1 MTGQEVERFRQEFPV
16 VNNCIFLN
24 NAGVCPLSR
33 RVQTAMSEYL
43 QEATELGPL
52 AAQGWYA
59 RVEETRRDLASL
71 VKAKPEEIG
80 FVKNTSHGLGIFAAG
95 LDWRAGDN
103 VATVQGEFPANV
115 YPWLNLRRLGVE
127 TRAVERNHGRI
138 LLEDLAAAMDRR
150 TRAVAISWVQFT
162 NGFRANLPRL
172 AELCREKQVLLV
184 VDGVQ
189 GVGAL
194 DIDVTAWGVDFL
206 SADGHKWLLAPEGQ
220 GFIYC
225 SSRLLEQL
233 QPAIVGWGSVQNPY
247 DFEKID
253 FRLAETA
260 RRFEEGTWNVVGI
273 LGLGAAVKMLLEAGV
288 PRIEERVLG
297 LAWHLADLLKG
308 KGYEILSPLGEGE
321 RSGILTFRSEKRAS
335 PGLAETLRQ
344 GKVVCAL
351 RGGGVRF
358 SPHYYNTE
366 EEIAQAVS
374 LLPPGA

>member
-1 MTGQEVERFRQEFPV
+1 MRAAEVENLRQEFPV
-16 VNNCIFLN
+16 VKNTIFLN

-33 RVQTAMSEYL
+33 RVQTAMGRYL

-59 RVEETRRDLASL
+59 KVEEARRDLASL
-71 VKAKPEEIG
+71 VKARPEEIG

-103 VATVQGEFPANV
+103 VATVRGEFPANV

-127 TRAVERNHGRI
+127 TRAVERKRRRL
-138 LLEDLAAAMDRR
+138 LLEDLAAAMDHR
-150 TRAVAISWVQFT
+150 TRAVAISWVQFSD
-162 NGFRANLPRL
+162 GFRADLPRL
-172 AELCREKQVLLV
+172 AELCRQKEALLV

-194 DIDVTAWGVDFL
+194 DIDVGAWGVDFL

-220 GFIYC
+220 GFTYC
-225 SSRLLEQL
+225 CSGLVEQL

-253 FRLAETA
+253 FRLAKTA
-260 RRFEEGTWNVVGI
+260 RRFEEGTWNVAGI
-273 LGLGAAVKMLLEAGV
+273 LGIGAAVQMLLEVGV
-288 PRIEERVLG
+288 ARIEERVLA
-297 LAWHLADLLKG
+297 LTWHLAGLLKG

-321 RSGILTFRSEKRAS
+321 RSGIITFRSEKHAS
-335 PGLAETLRQ
+335 ADLVKMLGQE
-344 GKVVCAL
+344 KVVCAL

-358 SPHYYNTE
+358 SPHFYNTE
-366 EEIAQAVS
+366 EEIEEAVA
-374 LLPPGA
+374 LLPPVA